1 MAKLCGRRM
10 HNLGRLQTD
19 DVEKAA
25 MGRHDMRMNECKR
38 RKTKKMYIEENDVQ
52 ENDVHRRK

>member
-19 DVEKAA
+19 DVKKAA

-38 RKTKKMYIEENDVQ
+38 RKNKKMYIEENDV
-52 ENDVHRRK
+52 HRRI